1 MVNASSAERGHIARV
16 SGGGIY
22 SAVLKGIVK
31 IALVML
37 KRNIDEGLLTRVYAV
52 SSCVRGSRKSNF
64 GRFPR
69 LGAILA
75 HVLLGNPRPTLTR
88 NRWAPLVPHG
98 KYAK

>member
-37 KRNIDEGLLTRVYAV
+37 KRNIDEGLRGIF
-52 SSCVRGSRKSNF
+52 VRSRFEEK
-64 GRFPR
+64 
-69 LGAILA
+69 
-75 HVLLGNPRPTLTR
+75 
-88 NRWAPLVPHG
+88 
-98 KYAK
+98 